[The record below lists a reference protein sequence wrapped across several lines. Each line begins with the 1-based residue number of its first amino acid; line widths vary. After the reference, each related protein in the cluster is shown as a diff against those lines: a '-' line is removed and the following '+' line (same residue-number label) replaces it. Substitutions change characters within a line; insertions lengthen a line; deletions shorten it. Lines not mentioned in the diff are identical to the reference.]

1 MSDIDLNGETASQV
15 GLRSDMERRAAYH
28 MAGNFLENANARALQ
43 DDLGEFLYKL
53 LKEKLD
59 NE

>member
-1 MSDIDLNGETASQV
+1 MININLNDETASQV
-15 GLRSDMERRAAYH
+15 GLKADMEKRAAWH
-28 MAGNFLENANARALQ
+28 MAGNFLESANARTLQ
-43 DDLGEFLYKL
+43 NDLGEFLYKL

>member
-1 MSDIDLNGETASQV
+1 MRNINLNGETASQV
-15 GLRSDMERRAAYH
+15 GLKIDMEKRSAYY
-28 MAGNFLENANARALQ
+28 MAGNFLESANARTLQ